1 MNEASYM
8 VDTRGPK
15 PDLVKYEDGIFMRY
29 DPHVPGEWKRSEFL
43 DSMAHGGG
51 DWVWF
56 DDISD
61 EKAEE
66 YKAKIKDFYAKK
78 G

>member
-1 MNEASYM
+1 MANASYM

-15 PDLVKYEDGIFMRY
+15 PDLVKCENGIFTRY
-29 DPHVPGEWKRSEFL
+29 DPRDPEEWTRSEFL
-43 DSMAHGGG
+43 DSMASGGG

-56 DDISD
+56 DDIPE

-66 YKAKIKDFYAKK
+66 YKAKIRDFYAKNA
-78 G
+78 

>member
-1 MNEASYM
+1 MANASYM

-15 PDLVKYEDGIFMRY
+15 PDLVKYEDGIFTRY
-29 DPHVPGEWKRSEFL
+29 DPRVPEEWKRSEFL
-43 DSMAHGGG
+43 DKMANGGG

-56 DDISD
+56 DDIPE

-66 YKAKIKDFYAKK
+66 YKEKIKEFYANKA
-78 G
+78 